1 MQFLIYF
8 AVVGSILLSVL
19 FFSSSTQ
26 KRPAEDRFFAELKKT
41 ETSRPHS
48 AQRHATKPAP
58 APEMTE
64 SAPEMATAT
73 PDVATA
79 APETTAA
86 APDVATAPSK
96 MATTTPDVAA
106 TAPDVATA
114 TPDVAVTAPDVATAT
129 PDVAA
134 PPSEMATATPD
145 VAAPPSEMAT
155 ATPDVATAAPDT
167 TSAPVVAGQPTTH
180 LVPKVVTNARA
191 EAAPKNKRVARKYPR
206 DADPRNP
213 IWWLWG
219 LSDPR

>member
-145 VAAPPSEMAT
+145 VAM
-155 ATPDVATAAPDT
+155 AAPDT